1 MGSGVK
7 VRIGKF
13 LVQSPLDPWLGLR
26 TQPCYKAPGDLQVK
40 IVKTQCLTS
49 GETVPSI
56 MAQTKL
62 VMGQPN
68 SY

>member
-1 MGSGVK
+1 MGSGITI
-7 VRIGKF
+7 RIRKF
-13 LVQSPLDPWLGLR
+13 LVQTPLGPRVGLR
-26 TQPCYKAPGDLQVK
+26 TQPCYKAPRDLQVK